1 MKTTIEEDRLQLIE
15 QLKKHI
21 GDRPLFYLKFC
32 SCKEYANDICRGA
45 YSGKSER
52 QFRDIGTAFRFKQNE

>member
-1 MKTTIEEDRLQLIE
+1 MGSKVEITLSVTSTSEKWKFLLQN
-15 QLKKHI
+15 H
-21 GDRPLFYLKFC
+21 RSRC
-32 SCKEYANDICRGA
+32 A

>member
-1 MKTTIEEDRLQLIE
+1 MKTVAI
-15 QLKKHI
+15 
-21 GDRPLFYLKFC
+21 Y
-32 SCKEYANDICRGA
+32 CRVA